1 MDITGILSKITGTT
15 GTSGLTKSPM
25 KFFLSSSGDKFQL
38 PMAPP
43 EFEVSVDQKHTT
55 ININNIGEA
64 LMLGKSGLM
73 EMTIESFFPAQEYY
87 FADVSNAKQPYAYIE
102 KLLKWKDSGKPM
114 RMNIT
119 STGIN
124 KPFVI
129 QSLSYKEQDGS
140 GDVYYS
146 LKLKEY
152 KYLTQKSKEL
162 DKANELEQRVDE
174 KQNLLDKI
182 TVYPGDD
189 MMDVAFRA
197 YGAGDYINQYKNL
210 AKSPLQT
217 GEVLTKALKRSGKNV
232 FVQT

>member
-1 MDITGILSKITGTT
+1 MKITDVLSEISGTI
-15 GTSGLTKSPM
+15 GNSGLTKSPI
-25 KFFLSSSGDKFQL
+25 KFFISNSNDKFQL
-38 PMAPP
+38 PIGPP
-43 EFEVSVDQKHTT
+43 EFEVSVDQKHTI

-87 FADVSNAKQPYAYIE
+87 FADVINAKQPYAYVE
-102 KLLKWKDSGKPM
+102 KLLKWKDSNKPI

-119 STGIN
+119 GTGIN

-129 QSLSYKEQDGS
+129 QSLGYKEQDGT

-162 DKANELEQRVDE
+162 DNVNELEQRVDE
-174 KQNLLDKI
+174 QKNLLDKI
-182 TVYPGDD
+182 TVYPGED
-189 MMDVAFRA
+189 MIDVALRA
-197 YGAGDYINQYKNL
+197 YGVKDYIKQYKNL
-210 AKSPLQT
+210 VKSPLQV
-217 GEVLTKALKRSGKNV
+217 GEVLTKTLKRSGKNV